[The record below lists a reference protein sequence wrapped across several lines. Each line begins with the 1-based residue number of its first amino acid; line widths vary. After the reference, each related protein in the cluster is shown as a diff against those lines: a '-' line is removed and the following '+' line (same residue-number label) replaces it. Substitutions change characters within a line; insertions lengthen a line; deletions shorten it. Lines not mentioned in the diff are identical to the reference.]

1 MNAINRFIERV
12 FPQIRALP
20 AGIHHYQAP
29 PDAPFP
35 YRLHLRI
42 EPDGSGLLIVNASTV
57 LHLNQTAAEYAYH
70 LVKQTPEEEVVN
82 LIVRRY
88 RIGRDQARKDYRD
101 FQERLQTMIATPDLD
116 PVAYLDFE
124 RHEPYHRS
132 VTAPYRLDCALT
144 YKVSDD
150 GRETMAPVERVERE
164 LVTSEWQTLLEKAW
178 RAGVPHVVF
187 TGGEPTLRPDLID
200 LVAYAEQLGMVTG
213 LLTDGHRLTDTRY
226 LHRLL
231 QSGLDHIMLVLE
243 PTEEQSWEALR
254 DTLPE
259 DIFVAVHLTLTS
271 QNAPHIM
278 EYIDRLAQMGVKA
291 LSLSANSPELKD
303 QLEAARR
310 GATHR
315 GISLIWDLPV
325 PYSSLNPVALELEE
339 AGEPAAGAGKA
350 WLYVKPDGD
359 VLEAQGMPR
368 VLGNLLR
375 DPWEQI
381 WSKV

>member
-12 FPQIRALP
+12 FPQIRTLP

-88 RIGRDQARKDYRD
+88 RISRDQARKDYHD

-116 PVAYLDFE
+116 PVAYLGFE
-124 RHEPYHRS
+124 RHEPYQRS

-150 GRETMAPVERVERE
+150 GHETVAPVERVERE

-178 RAGVPHVVF
+178 QAGIPHVVF

-213 LLTDGHRLTDTRY
+213 LLTDGRRLTDTRY

-254 DTLPE
+254 DTLSE

-271 QNAPHIM
+271 QNAPNIM
-278 EYIDRLAQMGVKA
+278 GYIDRLAQMGVKA

-310 GATHR
+310 EAAHR
-315 GISLIWDLPV
+315 GISLVWDLPV

-339 AGEPAAGAGKA
+339 SGESAAGAGKA
-350 WLYVKPDGD
+350 WLYVEPDGD

-381 WSKV
+381 WGKV

>member
-12 FPQIRALP
+12 FPQIRTLP

-101 FQERLQTMIATPDLD
+101 FQERLQTLIATPDLD

-124 RHEPYHRS
+124 RHEPYPRT

-150 GRETMAPVERVERE
+150 SHEMVAPVERAERE
-164 LVTSEWQTLLEKAW
+164 LTTPEWQTLLEKAW

-259 DIFVAVHLTLTS
+259 DIFVAVHLTITS

-278 EYIDRLAQMGVKA
+278 VYIDRLAQMGVKA
-291 LSLSANSPELKD
+291 LSLSAKSPELKD

-310 GATHR
+310 AATHR

-325 PYSSLNPVALELEE
+325 PYSRLNPIALELEA
-339 AGEPAAGAGKA
+339 AGEPATGAGKA
-350 WLYVKPDGD
+350 WLYVEPDGD